1 MLKPKRDGTVL
12 GFKTFVANDGSTFLV
27 FRSLGGAFHVFMEI
41 EAKGAARMCGSEELA
56 NTCQMWESLWNPRS
70 PEK

>member
-12 GFKTFVANDGSTFLV
+12 GFKPFVANDGSTFLV
-27 FRSLGGAFHVFMEI
+27 FRSLEGAFHVFTEI

-56 NTCQMWESLWNPRS
+56 NTRQMWESLWNPRS